1 MLQAKRY
8 KNTDVASAVSDLY
21 GTMMKEDANKGIIV
35 ATSYYGSGV
44 ERI

>member
-8 KNTDVASAVSDLY
+8 KNTDGASAVSDLY
-21 GTMMKEDANKGIIV
+21 GTMMKEDANKGIVV
-35 ATSYYGSGV
+35 AISNYVSGV